1 VTIYTAAITLL
12 LIMDPFGNI
21 PLFLSIL
28 KKFDPGKRK
37 RIILRESVFAFLV
50 LVFFLFFGQYI
61 LKGLHIT
68 QPALSISGG
77 IILFLIAIR
86 MIFPG
91 KGGFGGG
98 EGSDNPEDMEGDS
111 LEDPILVPMAVPMQ
125 AGPSAMAYV
134 ILSSSQYPDKLPM
147 LLLSLLIASV
157 ISTTILL
164 LSDNL
169 RKLLGNQ
176 VLRALERLM
185 GMILTTMAIQMLLTG
200 VAAYMG

>member
-1 VTIYTAAITLL
+1 MTIYTAAITLL

-28 KKFDPGKRK
+28 KKFDPAKRK
-37 RIILRESVFAFLV
+37 RIILRESLFAFVV
-50 LVFFLFFGQYI
+50 LIFFLFFGQYI

-91 KGGFGGG
+91 KGGFGGA
-98 EGSDNPEDMEGDS
+98 EGSDNPEDMEGDT

-134 ILSSSQYPDKLPM
+134 ILSSSQYPDQIP
-147 LLLSLLIASV
+147 LLLLALLIASV
-157 ISTTILL
+157 VSTTILL

-169 RKLLGNQ
+169 RRLLGNQ

-200 VAAYMG
+200 VSEYLK